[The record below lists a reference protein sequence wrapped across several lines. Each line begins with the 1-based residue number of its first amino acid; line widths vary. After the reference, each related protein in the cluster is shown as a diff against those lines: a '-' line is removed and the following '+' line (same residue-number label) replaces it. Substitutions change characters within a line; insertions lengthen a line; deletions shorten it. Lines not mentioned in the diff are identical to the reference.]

1 MPLRNILSFK
11 KVLPVGRWSL
21 LSSKKL
27 IDTRIDL
34 NNIDHQKSLIFDAGS
49 TKLNNHCGCC
59 ENEFEKKYKKEEDY
73 NIDDFTLIFGCY
85 VDYSDN
91 KSNINK

>member
-1 MPLRNILSFK
+1 MLLRNILSLK
-11 KVLPVGRWSL
+11 KVLPTGRWSL

-34 NNIDHQKSLIFDAGS
+34 NNMD
-49 TKLNNHCGCC
+49 HCGCC
-59 ENEFEKKYKKEEDY
+59 DNEFEQKYKKEEPKM
-73 NIDDFTLIFGCY
+73 DDITLIFGCY
-85 VDYSDN
+85 VDYSDS